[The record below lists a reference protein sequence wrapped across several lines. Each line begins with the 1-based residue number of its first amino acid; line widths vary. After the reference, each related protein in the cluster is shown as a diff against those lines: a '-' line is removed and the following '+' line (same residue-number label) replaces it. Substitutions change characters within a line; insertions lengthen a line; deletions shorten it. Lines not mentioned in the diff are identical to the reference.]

1 VPEDKFQ
8 ETFGEKWSDV
18 LKEGRGVNAMEAC
31 KLHIAYFTIISSHY
45 HHTPHINS
53 SYLTSAFLSHAF
65 AQAKSSNAPQK
76 NSMPPGKQPR
86 SSNSEEDSTAVW
98 YPSRAKLPCMYSM
111 HSSWS

>member
-1 VPEDKFQ
+1 MPEDKFQ

-31 KLHIAYFTIISSHY
+31 KFQYCLPHHFQLAISL
-45 HHTPHINS
+45 I
-53 SYLTSAFLSHAF
+53 LSAFFSHAF

-86 SSNSEEDSTAVW
+86 SSNLEEDSTAVW